1 MARLLIISRSLALGM
16 RLTDL
21 HEVEER
27 SADELAQNLPKVE
40 ATTCWCSTWATRSWP

>member
-21 HEVEER
+21 HDVEER
-27 SADELAQNLPKVE
+27 AADELEAGLPKVE
-40 ATTCWCSTWATRSWP
+40 ATTCWCSTWATRCWP